1 MTQKSKSWKV
11 LETVANH
18 LKESNHQGSTNQRVE
33 SGEMSVLTT
42 TDLLVSLPRLISRD
56 LERPKRIICTCKTPC
71 SKKKLLFIKSE

>member
-33 SGEMSVLTT
+33 SGEMSVLTN
-42 TDLLVSLPRLISRD
+42 TDLLVSTGSHFKRLGA
-56 LERPKRIICTCKTPC
+56 TKTGY
-71 SKKKLLFIKSE
+71 LHL